1 MGNYRFQF
9 RFDFFRS
16 PRRYRGVN
24 SGDGNNQKKKGA
36 ADTIW
41 ENYLETSDLDPEIYL
56 VVNKKMA
63 TLIELDQGY
72 STSDLYDLLEIAEI
86 SSDLE
91 KASHKDAEQES
102 RNNKR

>member
-1 MGNYRFQF
+1 
-9 RFDFFRS
+9 
-16 PRRYRGVN
+16 
-24 SGDGNNQKKKGA
+24 
-36 ADTIW
+36 
-41 ENYLETSDLDPEIYL
+41 
-56 VVNKKMA
+56 MA